1 MPALFSVDTCGETGA
16 LGFSIEGPSQAK
28 INCKDNGDG
37 SADVDYVPTVAGEY
51 AVHILCDNEDIPGS
65 PYMAQILPK
74 TDYDPGQ
81 VKCYGPGLEEVVQP
95 NEETFFTI
103 DAREAGKAPLDVLF
117 MDDYGEVK
125 PLWKDENG
133 IHDPKEGGILAVKLI
148 KAKELIKGDLI
159 GKSDPYA
166 VIKHGAQKYTTKV
179 IKNSHEPEWNYEAQV
194 TIPDQGDNEVTIDLF
209 DKDRLG
215 KDTPLGSIS
224 FETRRLVQ
232 EKVIEQGWYK
242 LTGVKSGQVLM
253 SADFVPVSPTL
264 AKDAIREQ
272 RKMSRKMSHKN
283 LDVRRPILEKKSDD
297 GMFECH
303 YTPRKTQK
311 LVICVNYGGVAVPDS
326 PFRVT
331 VDDPTDPNK
340 VKVYGK
346 GVEDGNKTGKPVE
359 FTVDCKEAGPG
370 DLAVN
375 ITDDKGDEVPLNM
388 KDNKDQTFNVQYN
401 PKKNGAH
408 IIEVKYDGRDV
419 PQSPIT
425 VNVKTDIDLRK
436 VKVSGLNDEVF
447 VDCTNDF
454 EVDTSALPADV
465 TPNIGCSI
473 KCPDGSNLKDLKVD
487 QPRPDTKGKAKVSY
501 TPNKEGKHEV
511 NVTCD
516 GDPIHGSPF
525 KIKAKKGFDPKKVK
539 AYGPGLEKGI
549 VLEPNQ
555 FTVETRNAGKGDLG
569 LSIEGPAEAKMTCK
583 DNQDGSCNVDYIPTV
598 PGKYDIFVKF
608 EDKNIPGSPFKV
620 PVTDPSGVSGAGD
633 ANSSS
638 LPTGK
643 LNIKV
648 IKAKELIKADLIGK
662 SDPYVHISYGQ
673 QKFKTPTVKNS
684 LEPKWNYDCELNV
697 PEAHLTEVKFE
708 VFDAD
713 KVGRDKSLGSVCV
726 DIGELSSI
734 NDAQGRWYS
743 LTGVKSGK
751 ILLSADF
758 IESEGLKN
766 VDPSGASNN
775 NKTPGDADDDGH
787 GKLPSSGAL
796 PLGRAQVF
804 IVKAKDLV
812 KSDLIGKSDPY
823 AKLSYG
829 TQSHKTPTVK
839 NTEEPRWDFCAN
851 FDVPEGEE
859 RHVVVEVRDS
869 DKLGRDKSLGQVEVD
884 LAELVNSGDEEG
896 RWYPLTG
903 VKSGKVL
910 LFADFQEDG
919 DYDPNDPSFVP
930 FTTGAARKPSS
941 AAGGDGKYG
950 DNDDDGD
957 SDLPS
962 GVAKINLIKASDLI
976 KTDLIGKSDPYAVLT
991 HGGQKDKTKTVKNT
1005 QEPVWNHVTEFRT
1018 PDNNS
1023 RDFFIEVFD
1032 SDKIGK
1038 DKSLGSLSLDI
1049 VDVLEL
1055 DGGEGRWFPLTGV
1068 KSGRVLLSA
1077 DFLDDLGRRAS
1088 EILPSLLKNA
1098 DPRPGGDTSP
1108 INNDGVGVDN
1118 QNSHPSAL
1126 NGDVPIVPASALPSG
1141 KAKIKLIK
1149 AKELIQADKNSKSDP
1164 YAMMLY
1170 GRQVEKTNVVP
1181 NSHEPE
1187 WNHEAEFD
1195 FPDGDDREFRIELF
1209 DSDKVGKDSSLGHL
1223 DLDIT
1228 DVLALDGQTGKWFPL
1243 SGVASG
1249 KVLLSADFI
1258 DDLGRNATDL
1268 LDNLLKGLDPDGN
1281 TPRRKSSSDPSG
1293 DNKLSDDVP
1302 HGVATINLIKA
1313 KNLMKLDPR
1322 EKTHPYAVLVH
1333 GKQME
1338 KTKTVKNSTEP
1349 QWDHKAEFRVPDNN
1363 SRDFFIEVFD
1373 NEKSGKDKSLGSV
1386 ALDIIDVL
1394 ELDGDKRGQWY
1405 PLAGADSG
1413 EILLTADFLD
1423 DLGRRPADILKDL
1436 LKNEKDR
1443 KKSGVNPLN
1452 DGVGGDDDA
1461 NVIRLDIIKA
1471 KDLIKTDL
1479 IGKSDP
1485 YAVIKCGSQQDKT
1498 PVAKNTQNPEWNYSS
1513 ELIIP
1518 ISDQREITVTIEV
1531 FDHDKLGKD
1540 KSLGRV
1546 ELDLDDIQDMADSDD
1561 AGRWFPLKG
1570 VKSGQILLS
1579 ADVLDTLGSGQL
1591 GAPANTLSN
1600 KNRDG
1605 ADGDNAGLS
1614 DQGPNDGKAR
1624 VNLIKAKDLIKTDA
1638 LGKSDPYAVIKY
1650 GSQKF
1655 KTPTVKNSQDPE
1667 WDCEMEFDYP
1677 EGDEDIISIEVF
1689 DEDKLGRDESLGT
1702 LDLHVDELAAMHP
1715 DTGYWFPLAGVDS
1728 GEILLSGE
1736 VVESSNNAD
1745 DDNADGV
1752 RGKAGDN
1759 DQSDQLPEG
1768 QLEVKL
1774 VRAKDLVKS
1783 DVFGKSD
1790 PYAVLKFGSQK
1801 DKTPVVK
1808 NSQNPEWNHDSAFQV
1823 PDGPDQ
1829 TLNIEVFDSDK
1840 IGKDKSLGK
1849 LDIDIADLLD
1859 ADKEGAWYPL
1869 HGVKSGQVL
1878 LTSDFLP
1885 LDALADRNGLNNKNK
1900 LGSGSDDIPEGVI
1913 HLDLVKAKDLN
1924 NEDKKGK
1931 SDPYGVLK
1939 YGKQKAKT
1947 NTIKNTLNP
1956 QWNFSTDFN
1965 VPDGDDNT
1973 IDIEIF
1979 DNDRFGRDKSLG
1991 KLPLDL
1997 QDLLD
2002 KDLSDGAWFPLD
2014 GSEAGQVFIATDFRP
2029 ADGELRADGDK
2040 AGQVMGGKGSGAA
2053 DPSKVTAYGPG
2064 VEPGQVMPGKPTT
2077 FTVDSSRTGPA
2088 PIDVDIETDGRVSSR
2103 SPSIAESGPGRHEVT
2118 YVPPPVGHP
2127 YQVTR
2132 VVSLCLICVI
2142 CSTGHDD
2149 TIVQTGWSCN
2159 HFNVPQLSILIL
2171 YK

>member
-28 INCKDNGDG
+28 INCNDNGDG

-74 TDYDPGQ
+74 TDYDPGK

-117 MDDYGEVK
+117 VDDYGEVK

-133 IHDPKEGGILAVKLI
+133 IHDPKEGGILAVKII
-148 KAKELIKGDLI
+148 KAKELIKGDVV

-166 VIKHGAQKYTTKV
+166 VIKHGAQKYSTKV
-179 IKNSHEPEWNYEAQV
+179 VKNSHEPEWNYEAQV
-194 TIPDQGDNEVTIDLF
+194 TIPDQGDNTVTIQLW

-215 KDTPLGSIS
+215 KDTSLGEIS
-224 FETRRLVQ
+224 FETSRLVR

-242 LTGVKSGQVLM
+242 LAGVKSGQVLM
-253 SADFVPVSPTL
+253 SADFVPVSPSL

-283 LDVRRPILEKKSDD
+283 LDVRRPILEKKSEE

-375 ITDDKGDEVPLNM
+375 ITDDKGDEVTINM
-388 KDNKDQTFNVQYN
+388 KDNSNQTYTVQYN
-401 PKKNGAH
+401 PKKNGPH

-436 VKVSGLNDEVF
+436 VKVVGLNDEVF

-473 KCPDGSNLKDLKVD
+473 KTPDGGQLKDLKVE
-487 QPRPDTKGKAKVSY
+487 QPRAEDAKPARAKVSY

-511 NVTCD
+511 TVTCD

-539 AYGPGLEKGI
+539 AYGPGLEQGI
-549 VLEPNQ
+549 VQEPNQ

-569 LSIEGPAEAKMTCK
+569 LAIEGPAEAKMTCK

-598 PGKYDIFVKF
+598 PGPYEVFIKF

-620 PVTDPSGVSGAGD
+620 PVTDPSGALSKDGAE
-633 ANSSS
+633 
-638 LPTGK
+638 LTPGK
-643 LNIKV
+643 LNLKV
-648 IKAKELIKADLIGK
+648 IKAKELIKADLVGK
-662 SDPYVHISYGQ
+662 SDPYVKISYGGQ
-673 QKFKTPTVKNS
+673 NFKTPTVKNS
-684 LEPKWNYDCELNV
+684 LEPRWDYDCSLNV
-697 PEAHLTEVKFE
+697 PEAQLSEVRFE

-713 KVGRDKSLGSVCV
+713 KLGKDKSLGVVNVSV
-726 DIGELSSI
+726 GELSSL

-743 LTGVKSGK
+743 LTGVKSGQ

-758 IESEGLKN
+758 IESEGLDN
-766 VDPSGASNN
+766 EDPNN
-775 NKTPGDADDDGH
+775 TSYTNKSPGDGQG
-787 GKLPSSGAL
+787 GKLPSSGPL

-812 KSDLIGKSDPY
+812 KADLIGKSDPY
-823 AKLSYG
+823 AKLSYAS
-829 TQSHKTPTVK
+829 QSHKTPTVK
-839 NTEEPRWDFCAN
+839 NTQEPKWDFVAN
-851 FDVPEGEE
+851 FDVPEGDQ
-859 RHVVVEVRDS
+859 RNVLVEVFDA
-869 DKLGRDKSLGQVEVD
+869 DKLGRDKPLGKVEID
-884 LAELVNSGDEEG
+884 LADLVNSNDEEG

-919 DYDPNDPSFVP
+919 TYDPKDPSFVP
-930 FTTGAARKPSS
+930 HNLRAGDDEDGRRKSS
-941 AAGGDGKYG
+941 VGDK
-950 DNDDDGD
+950 NGD
-957 SDLPS
+957 SGNELPT
-962 GVAKINLIKASDLI
+962 GVAKINLIKAADLI
-976 KTDLIGKSDPYAVLT
+976 KTDIIGKSDPYAVLS
-991 HGGQKDKTKTVKNT
+991 HGGQKDKTKTIKNSQDPT
-1005 QEPVWNHVTEFRT
+1005 WNHVSEFKVPDTKDCRT
-1018 PDNNS
+1018 FN
-1023 RDFFIEVFD
+1023 IEVFD

-1038 DKSLGSLSLDI
+1038 DKSLGALSLDI
-1049 VDVLEL
+1049 LDVLEL
-1055 DGGEGRWFPLTGV
+1055 DGGEGRWFPLDGV
-1068 KSGRVLLSA
+1068 KSGKVLLAA

-1088 EILPSLLKNA
+1088 EILPGLLKNG
-1098 DPRPGGDTSP
+1098 DPRPEGGLVSDSPP
-1108 INNDGVGVDN
+1108 INNDGVGNDGDN

-1141 KAKIKLIK
+1141 KAKINLIK

-1164 YAMMLY
+1164 YAMLLY
-1170 GRQVEKTNVVP
+1170 GRQVEKTKVVP
-1181 NSHEPE
+1181 NSHEPQ
-1187 WNHEAEFD
+1187 WNHEAEFE
-1195 FPDGDDREFRIELF
+1195 FPEGDERTFRIQLF
-1209 DSDKVGKDSSLGHL
+1209 DSDKVGKDMSLGHL

-1228 DVLALDGQTGKWFPL
+1228 DVLALDGQQGQWFPL

-1249 KVLLSADFI
+1249 QVLLSADFI
-1258 DDLGRNATDL
+1258 DDLGRNAGDL
-1268 LDNLLKGLDPDGN
+1268 LNNLLRGLDPDSN
-1281 TPRRKSSSDPSG
+1281 PADRKSSLSNPDK
-1293 DNKLSDDVP
+1293 NNLSDDDIP
-1302 HGVATINLIKA
+1302 HGVATINLVKA
-1313 KNLMKLDPR
+1313 RNLMKIDPN
-1322 EKTHPYAVLVH
+1322 EKPHPYAVVIH

-1349 QWDHKAEFRVPDNN
+1349 TWDHKAEFRVPDNH
-1363 SRDFFIEVFD
+1363 SSEFFIEVFD
-1373 NEKSGKDKSLGSV
+1373 NQRSGKDKSLGCL
-1386 ALDIIDVL
+1386 ALDIVDVL
-1394 ELDGDKRGQWY
+1394 ELDGNKKGQWF
-1405 PLAGADSG
+1405 PLDDTHSG

-1423 DLGRRPADILKDL
+1423 DLGRRPSDILKDL
-1436 LKNEKDR
+1436 LKNNPDR
-1443 KKSGVNPLN
+1443 KRSGDKQGGNPN
-1452 DGVGGDDDA
+1452 DGDDA
-1461 NVIRLDIIKA
+1461 NVVRLDIIKA

-1498 PVAKNTQNPEWNYSS
+1498 PVAKNTQNPVWNHSS

-1518 ISDQREITVTIEV
+1518 VTGDDKPIAIEV

-1540 KSLGRV
+1540 KSLGKL
-1546 ELDLDDIQDMADSDD
+1546 ELSLDDIQDMSDSDD
-1561 AGRWFPLKG
+1561 AGRWFPLAG

-1579 ADVLDTLGSGQL
+1579 ADVLDQL
-1591 GAPANTLSN
+1591 GDGETGGQAKAN
-1600 KNRDG
+1600 KNRQGDNG
-1605 ADGDNAGLS
+1605 LSDRDGDNSGKLS
-1614 DQGPNDGKAR
+1614 DQEPGSDGKAH
-1624 VNLIKAKDLIKTDA
+1624 VNLIKAKDLFKPYA
-1638 LGKSDPYAVIKY
+1638 DPYAIINY
-1650 GSQKF
+1650 GTQKF
-1655 KTPTVKNSQDPE
+1655 KTPTVENSQEPE
-1667 WDCEMEFDYP
+1667 WDCEMEFDFP
-1677 EGDEDIISIEVF
+1677 EGDEDIISIQVF
-1689 DEDKLGRDESLGT
+1689 DEADGDECLGT
-1702 LDLHVDELAAMHP
+1702 LDLHVDELGAMQP

-1728 GEILLSGE
+1728 GEILLSGDI
-1736 VVESSNNAD
+1736 VDSSGDLGSGNDAD
-1745 DDNADGV
+1745 QGL
-1752 RGKAGDN
+1752 RSGD
-1759 DQSDQLPEG
+1759 QAPEG
-1768 QLEVKL
+1768 QLEVK
-1774 VRAKDLVKS
+1774 VVKAKDLVKA
-1783 DVFGKSD
+1783 DMFGKSD
-1790 PYAVLKFGSQK
+1790 PYAVLKYGSQK

-1808 NSQNPEWNHDSAFQV
+1808 NTQNPEWNHDSFFQV
-1823 PDGPDQ
+1823 PDGQAQ
-1829 TLNIEVFDSDK
+1829 TLNLEVFDADK
-1840 IGKDKSLGK
+1840 LGKDKSLGK
-1849 LDIDIADLLD
+1849 LDVDLDELLD
-1859 ADKEGAWYPL
+1859 AGNDGAWYEL
-1869 HGVKSGQVL
+1869 QGVKSGQIL
-1878 LTSDFLP
+1878 LSSDLLP
-1885 LDALADRNGLNNKNK
+1885 LDGLQDKNK
-1900 LGSGSDDIPEGVI
+1900 VGSGLGAKDDIPEGVI

-1931 SDPYGVLK
+1931 SDPYAVLK

-1947 NTIKNTLNP
+1947 NTIKNTQDP

-1965 VPDGDDNT
+1965 VPDGEESK
-1973 IDIEIF
+1973 IDIELF
-1979 DNDRFGRDKSLG
+1979 DNDKFGRDKSLG
-1991 KLPLDL
+1991 KLKLDIG
-1997 QDLLD
+1997 DLLANN
-2002 KDLSDGAWFPLD
+2002 LADGAWYPLD
-2014 GSEAGQVFIATDFRP
+2014 GSDKGQVFIATDFRP
-2029 ADGELRADGDK
+2029 GDGELASDK
-2040 AGQVMGGKGSGAA
+2040 DKLGSIMGGKGTGPA
-2053 DPSKVTAYGPG
+2053 DPTKVTAYGPG
-2064 VEPGQVMPGKPTT
+2064 LEPGQVMPGKPTT

-2118 YVPPPVGHP
+2118 YVPPPIGHP
-2127 YQVTR
+2127 YQVHTAKIIPW
-2132 VVSLCLICVI
+2132 SL
-2142 CSTGHDD
+2142 
-2149 TIVQTGWSCN
+2149 
-2159 HFNVPQLSILIL
+2159 QLLSN
-2171 YK
+2171 YWVEPNS